1 VGDESLQQ
9 ASKVLLALGKER
21 KSNVFEV
28 DG

>member
-1 VGDESLQQ
+1 VDDESLQQ

-21 KSNVFEV
+21 ESNVFEV